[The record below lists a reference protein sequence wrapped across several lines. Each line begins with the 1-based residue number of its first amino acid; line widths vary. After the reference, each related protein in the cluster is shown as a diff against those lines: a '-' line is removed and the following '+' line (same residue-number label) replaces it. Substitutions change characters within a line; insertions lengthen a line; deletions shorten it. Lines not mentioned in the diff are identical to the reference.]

1 MKTTQ
6 RGVKVMPTYEDRIDL
21 YGVNGKLLEENVPLE
36 AVSPMMNPTIEKIVH
51 EVKRSVAVNLS
62 GIENSLEKAA
72 FGGKSNFVPGREL
85 KIALT
90 ENADVLSEKIRK
102 MIQVSDDDD
111 FNIKLINGGDQ
122 MLVQMPSQRMTM
134 AADYTVSTLVTGG
147 AVIQAIIDTFDIDK
161 FDAPAVKTA
170 VLGRYPQSVDFMG
183 ANVTALLG
191 PPVMLEGLGYG
202 LRNIMANH
210 VVAITKKNTLNA
222 VALSSILEH
231 TAMFETGDAL
241 GAFERYHLLGM
252 AYQGLNANN
261 LVFDLV
267 KENGKGTVGT
277 VVASLV
283 ERALDDGVIKVEKT
297 MPSGYKIYEPNDW
310 ALWNAYAASGLISSV
325 IVNIGASRAAQGIAS
340 TILYYNDILEFETS
354 LPGVDYG
361 RVEGT
366 GVGMSFFSHS
376 IYGGGGP
383 GTFHGNHVVTRHSKG
398 FAVPCAAAAMCLD
411 AGTQMFSTEATS
423 GLVGTVY
430 GDIEYFKEPIKYVAD
445 GAREIKD
452 NI

>member
-1 MKTTQ
+1 
-6 RGVKVMPTYEDRIDL
+6 MPTYEDRIDL

-36 AVSPMMNPTIEKIVH
+36 AVSPMINPTIEKIVH

-62 GIENSLEKAA
+62 GIESSLEKAA

-85 KIALT
+85 KIPLT
-90 ENADVLSEKIRK
+90 DNADILSEKIRK
-102 MIQVSDDDD
+102 MVQVSEDDD
-111 FNIKLINGGDQ
+111 FNIKLINGGNQ

-134 AADYTVSTLVTGG
+134 AADYTVSTLVAGG
-147 AVIQAIIDTFDIDK
+147 AVIQAIIDTFDVDK

-183 ANVTALLG
+183 ANITALLG

-267 KENGKGTVGT
+267 KENGRGTVGT

-283 ERALDDGVIKVEKT
+283 ERALDDGVIRVAKT
-297 MPSGYKIYEPNDW
+297 MPSGYKVYEPTDW

-411 AGTQMFSTEATS
+411 AGTQMFSTESTS

-430 GDIEYFKEPIKYVAD
+430 GDIEYFKEPIRYVAD

-452 NI
+452 KI

>member
-1 MKTTQ
+1 
-6 RGVKVMPTYEDRIDL
+6 MPTYEDRIDL
-21 YGVNGKLLEENVPLE
+21 YGTDGKLLESDVPLE
-36 AVSPMMNPTIEKIVH
+36 AVSPMLNPTMEKIVH

-62 GIENSLEKAA
+62 GIETALEKAA
-72 FGGKSNFVPGREL
+72 YGGKSNYIPGREL
-85 KIALT
+85 ELPLIENVDVLT
-90 ENADVLSEKIRK
+90 EKIEK
-102 MIQVSDDDD
+102 MIRIDEEDD
-111 FNIKLINGGDQ
+111 FNLKLINKGNQ
-122 MLVQMPSQRMTM
+122 LLVQLPSQRMKM
-134 AADYTVSTLVTGG
+134 AADYTVSTMVTGS
-147 AVIQAIIDTFDIDK
+147 AVVQAIIDTFNVDK
-161 FDAPAVKTA
+161 FDASSVKTA
-170 VLGRYPQSVDFMG
+170 VLGKYPQSVDFSG
-183 ANVTALLG
+183 ANVSALLG
-191 PPVMLEGLGYG
+191 PPQMLEGMGYG

-222 VALSSILEH
+222 VALSSILEQ
-231 TAMFETGDAL
+231 TANFEMGDAI
-241 GAFERYHLLGM
+241 GAFERFHLLGL

-277 VVASLV
+277 VVTSLV
-283 ERALDDGVIKVEKT
+283 ERALDDGVIKVVKT
-297 MPSGYKIYEPNDW
+297 MPSGYKIYEPVDW

-383 GTFHGNHVVTRHSKG
+383 GIFHGNHVVTRHSKG
-398 FAVPCAAAAMCLD
+398 FAVPCATAAMCLD
-411 AGTQMFSTEATS
+411 AGTQMFSPEATS
-423 GLVGTVY
+423 GMVGNIY
-430 GDIEYFKEPIKYVAD
+430 SDIEYFKEPLQYVAD

-452 NI
+452 QM

>member
-72 FGGKSNFVPGREL
+72 YGGKSNFVPGREL

-102 MIQVSDDDD
+102 MIQISEDDD

-147 AVIQAIIDTFDIDK
+147 AVIQAIIDTFDVDK

-170 VLGRYPQSVDFMG
+170 VLGRYPQTVDFMG

-210 VVAITKKNTLNA
+210 VVAITKKDTLNA

-267 KENGKGTVGT
+267 KENGRGTVGT

-283 ERALDDGVIKVEKT
+283 ERALDDGVIKVAKT

>member
-1 MKTTQ
+1 
-6 RGVKVMPTYEDRIDL
+6 MPTYEDKIDL

-36 AVSPMMNPTIEKIVH
+36 AVSPMINPTIEKIVH
-51 EVKRSVAVNLS
+51 EVKRSVAINLS
-62 GIENSLEKAA
+62 GIENALEKAA

-85 KIALT
+85 KLPLVD
-90 ENADVLSEKIRK
+90 NADVLSEKIRK
-102 MIQVSDDDD
+102 MVQISDEDD
-111 FNIKLINGGDQ
+111 FNLKMINGGNQ

-134 AADYTVSTLVTGG
+134 AADYTVSTLVTSG

-283 ERALDDGVIKVEKT
+283 ERANDDGVIKVVKT

-310 ALWNAYAASGLISSV
+310 ALWNAYAAAGLIASV
-325 IVNIGASRAAQGIAS
+325 IVNIGAARAAQGIAS

-398 FAVPCAAAAMCLD
+398 FAVPCSAAAMCLD
-411 AGTQMFSTEATS
+411 AGTQMFSVESTS

-430 GDIEYFKEPIKYVAD
+430 GDIEYFKEPIRYVAD

-452 NI
+452 KI

>member
-1 MKTTQ
+1 
-6 RGVKVMPTYEDRIDL
+6 MPTYEDRIDL
-21 YGVNGKLLEENVPLE
+21 YGADGKLLEENVPLE
-36 AVSPMMNPTIEKIVH
+36 AVSPMLNPTMEKIVH

-62 GIENSLEKAA
+62 GIETALEKAA
-72 FGGKSNFVPGREL
+72 YGGKSNFIPGREL
-85 KIALT
+85 KLPIV
-90 ENADVLSEKIRK
+90 ENVDLLSEKIEK
-102 MIQVSDDDD
+102 MIRIHDEDD
-111 FNIKLINGGDQ
+111 FNLKLINKGNQ
-122 MLVQMPSQRMTM
+122 LLVQLPSQRMKM
-134 AADYTVSTLVTGG
+134 AADYTVSTLVTGS
-147 AVIQAIIDTFDIDK
+147 AVVQAIIDTFDVDK
-161 FDAPAVKTA
+161 FDASAVKTA
-170 VLGRYPQSVDFMG
+170 VLGRYPQTVDFVG

-191 PPVMLEGLGYG
+191 PPQMLEGMGYG
-202 LRNIMANH
+202 LRNITANH

-222 VALSSILEH
+222 VALSSLLEQ
-231 TAMFETGDAL
+231 TANFEMGDAL
-241 GAFERYHLLGM
+241 GAFERFHLLGL

-277 VVASLV
+277 VVTSLV
-283 ERALDDGVIKVEKT
+283 ERALDDGVIKIAKT
-297 MPSGYKIYEPNDW
+297 MPSGYKIYEPVDW

-383 GTFHGNHVVTRHSKG
+383 GIFHGNHVVTRHSKG
-398 FAVPCAAAAMCLD
+398 FAVPCATAAMCLD
-411 AGTQMFSTEATS
+411 AGTQMFSPEATS
-423 GLVGTVY
+423 GMVGTIY
-430 GDIEYFKEPIKYVAD
+430 SDIEYFKEPLRYVAD

-452 NI
+452 QI

>member
-36 AVSPMMNPTIEKIVH
+36 AVIPMMNPTIEKIVH
-51 EVKRSVAVNLS
+51 EVKRYVAVNLS
-62 GIENSLEKAA
+62 WIEDSLEKAA

-90 ENADVLSEKIRK
+90 ENAGVLSEKIRK
-102 MIQVSDDDD
+102 MIQVSEDDD

-147 AVIQAIIDTFDIDK
+147 AVIQAIIDTFDVDK

-241 GAFERYHLLGM
+241 GAFERYNLLGM

-267 KENGKGTVGT
+267 KENGRGTVGT

-283 ERALDDGVIKVEKT
+283 ERALDDGVIKVANT

-366 GVGMSFFSHS
+366 GVGMSFCSHS